1 MYEYTPHTGTVWATK
16 DQRTS
21 HCCWRPLKGSAG
33 AEGDKVTHSSIS
45 YTHEAG
51 FFIRELSL
59 GDMPQQSPSSKGRDM
74 CIHIADL
81 LCCTAETNII
91 KHLYFDLKKTA

>member
-59 GDMPQQSPSSKGRDM
+59 VDMPQQSPSSKGRDM
-74 CIHIADL
+74 CIHIADSL
-81 LCCTAETNII
+81 LYSRN
-91 KHLYFDLKKTA
+91 